1 MLTSDVALLDGLV
14 VHEARDALLVHS
26 EALPRPRV
34 LLEVAGPGLVPRAP
48 AQEEHERH
56 QDADHADLIKVSY
69 KTCLLLSCGV
79 SFDDIF
85 SLMYYSTSGEEFGNE
100 KATYL
105 GYINVQCVHVHNS
118 NNLIVISRSY
128 LTYHD
133 TNDSRGGGV

>member
-1 MLTSDVALLDGLV
+1 MASLSMKPVTPSWSTVRL
-14 VHEARDALLVHS
+14 S
-26 EALPRPRV
+26 
-34 LLEVAGPGLVPRAP
+34 PGLVSSSRSLDLASSLVLLPR
-48 AQEEHERH
+48 EEHERH

-69 KTCLLLSCGV
+69 KTFLFLSCGV